1 VLPWGILCVSDM
13 PGASAPRVTH
23 VLTEI
28 DETLPTDDRLRAAT
42 YSAPGDMKAAGY
54 IVAHVASQPA
64 GRLENRHQYLG
75 RGGVA
80 ESGLALARG
89 SARRRAERP
98 RRLLVANT

>member
-1 VLPWGILCVSDM
+1 M
-13 PGASAPRVTH
+13 PGAPAPRVTH

-28 DETLPTDDRLRAAT
+28 NEALLTGDLLRAGT
-42 YSAPGDMKAAGY
+42 HSASGDMKAAGY

-64 GRLENRHQYLG
+64 GGLESRHQYLG

-80 ESGLALARG
+80 VSGLALARG

-98 RRLLVANT
+98 

>member
-1 VLPWGILCVSDM
+1 M

-54 IVAHVASQPA
+54 IVAHVPA
-64 GRLENRHQYLG
+64 N
-75 RGGVA
+75 
-80 ESGLALARG
+80 
-89 SARRRAERP
+89 RRAGLRAGTNISDAVALRNPAWRWHADPHDGAP
-98 RRLLVANT
+98 RGPDDCS